1 MRELVDP
8 TMTAELELTQAWL
21 ETCYRSLC
29 RRVPGGIIAHSV
41 EGPDGHGELLLVLDL
56 DLRDQAEAEAQ
67 KILGPDFVT
76 KLFESGLA
84 PNATVDTVSLHQ
96 VIAELQAAILEPDC
110 QLPES
115 SAGYLMSFLLKNAGY
130 RSNLFP
136 LRRVVYHL
144 TPSGESW
151 KLKRRDDDWEQL
163 FATKEEGVKEGA
175 SRARSHPEGQLII
188 HKANG
193 QFEEERAYG
202 TDPPG
207 RG

>member
-29 RRVPGGIIAHSV
+29 RRVSGGIVAHSV
-41 EGPDGHGELLLVLDL
+41 EGPDGHGELLLVLDV

-67 KILGPDFVT
+67 KILGSDFVT
-76 KLFESGLA
+76 KLLKTDLVTAAKSEEF
-84 PNATVDTVSLHQ
+84 SLRR
-96 VIAELQAAILEPDC
+96 ALTELQAAILEPDC
-110 QLPES
+110 HLHES
-115 SAGYLMSFLLKNAGY
+115 SAGHLVSFLLKNAGY

-193 QFEEERAYG
+193 QFEEERTYG
-202 TDPPG
+202 TDPSSKG
-207 RG
+207 